1 MPQLETFNGST
12 GPLDHLETYK
22 SLMHLQAV
30 PDEVM
35 CRAFPVTLKGSAR
48 AWFNKLPPGSIRNF
62 KELSTS
68 FVSYFIAGQRY
79 GKPATH
85 LLTVKQ
91 GKWESLREYTTRFNK
106 EVVQIDEADDNVSIT
121 AYIAGL
127 YSGQFLYLVSQ
138 EPPKTMAELMLRAQK
153 HMNAEEAVYARRAR
167 DGFDPQ
173 AGPSQIGEF
182 SLTDKRRRE
191 AVRKSGGEPRNK
203 KVDSRLSPKR
213 GTTGGPPQGKYKQF
227 TPLIA
232 TAEQILSNLQDDPDL
247 KWPGKLRS
255 DPSRRAKDK
264 YCRFHR
270 DHGHNTDD
278 CIDLKQQI
286 EDLIQRGRLQRFVT
300 KKHQKQPR
308 KEDVNKG
315 RADEAPSRSR
325 PIGEINV
332 IHGGFA
338 GGGESSHA
346 RKAHLRKLRTEEY
359 LEINTIDRPNKIQKK
374 EEIHIIFSE
383 EDLKGI
389 QTPHDDPLVIT
400 IVIANYLTRRV
411 LIDSGS
417 LADIL
422 YLYAYD

>member
-1 MPQLETFNGST
+1 
-12 GPLDHLETYK
+12 
-22 SLMHLQAV
+22 
-30 PDEVM
+30 
-35 CRAFPVTLKGSAR
+35 
-48 AWFNKLPPGSIRNF
+48 
-62 KELSTS
+62 
-68 FVSYFIAGQRY
+68 
-79 GKPATH
+79 
-85 LLTVKQ
+85 
-91 GKWESLREYTTRFNK
+91 
-106 EVVQIDEADDNVSIT
+106 
-121 AYIAGL
+121 
-127 YSGQFLYLVSQ
+127 
-138 EPPKTMAELMLRAQK
+138 MAELMLRAQK

-173 AGPSQIGEF
+173 AGPSQVGEF

-191 AVRKSGGEPRNK
+191 AVRKTGGEPRNK
-203 KVDSRLSPKR
+203 K
-213 GTTGGPPQGKYKQF
+213 F

-247 KWPGKLRS
+247 TWPGKLRS

-264 YCRFHR
+264 YCRFHK
-270 DHGHNTDD
+270 DHRHNTDD

-308 KEDVNKG
+308 KEDTSKERRDG
-315 RADEAPSRSR
+315 AAPQSG
-325 PIGEINV
+325 PIGEIKV

-359 LEINTIDRPNKIQKK
+359 LEVNTIDRPSKIQKK
-374 EEIHIIFSE
+374 EEIPIIFSE

-389 QTPHDDPLVIT
+389 QIPHDDPLVIT

-411 LIDSGS
+411 LMEVQPIYSTFMHMTS
-417 LADIL
+417 
-422 YLYAYD
+422 